1 MVTLSMILSDLWP
14 GFEGLDKFFVVEY
27 RKTGVSWRQV
37 TIAQQVTMPNI
48 ANGTMFCAF
57 HWPLNASRGFVSISW
72 ASCFLYCSISGNVG
86 TNGLKEHC
94 GVFTAIH
101 YCTANDQLRVY
112 SPFSGAAVL
121 HLYGACIQIGTTGLK
136 LDVNEWPF
144 PFHQI
149 DAVVHGRNELYIVP
163 HSDMS
168 TFQTYYIVTLQVGW
182 SWACKGCD
190 QSHLAAAT
198 SAR

>member
-1 MVTLSMILSDLWP
+1 LSDLWP

-57 HWPLNASRGFVSISW
+57 DWPLNASHGFVSISW

-149 DAVVHGRNELYIVP
+149 DAVDNNCRLKFICAWPQWTVHRAAQRYVYFSDLLYCNVAGGLIVG
-163 HSDMS
+163 
-168 TFQTYYIVTLQVGW
+168 V
-182 SWACKGCD
+182 
-190 QSHLAAAT
+190 
-198 SAR
+198 